1 VYRGDSKTLLGA
13 IPEYDVIQKCQ
24 NLYKKSTLFVKNF
37 HNFVIED
44 NCSMRRLFALIIVC
58 FLWVGITAPASAD
71 VAGLVPCKDSPAFQ
85 KRATMARNTTAD
97 PTSGKQR
104 FERYSQALCGPEG
117 LPHLIVDG
125 RLSRAGDFL
134 IPSALFL
141 FIAGWIGW
149 VGRAYIIAARKSGDA
164 ATKEIIID
172 VPLAIKC
179 LFQGPFWPLLALKEL
194 TSGQLTAKD
203 NEITVSPR

>member
-1 VYRGDSKTLLGA
+1 VYRGGLKTLLGA